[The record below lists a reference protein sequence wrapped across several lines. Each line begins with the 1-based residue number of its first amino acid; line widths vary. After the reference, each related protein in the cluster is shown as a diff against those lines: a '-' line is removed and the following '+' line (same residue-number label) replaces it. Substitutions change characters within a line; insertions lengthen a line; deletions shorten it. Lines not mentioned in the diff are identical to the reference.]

1 MNYLLEKFEEK
12 REEAEKEMVNVLKVF
27 ILSLVIVILITIF
40 IGFLDKKDLES
51 KRNTSQEQLKE
62 SFKTIEK
69 FYKIEEID
77 EDVLILK
84 RRK

>member
-1 MNYLLEKFEEK
+1 MDYFFEK
-12 REEAEKEMVNVLKVF
+12 RRKETEKETVNVLQAIIIGF
-27 ILSLVIVILITIF
+27 IIILITAS
-40 IGFLDKKDLES
+40 IGSLGKKDLES
-51 KRNTSQEQLKE
+51 KRDISQEQLKE

-77 EDVLILK
+77 ETVLILK

>member
-1 MNYLLEKFEEK
+1 MDYFFEK
-12 REEAEKEMVNVLKVF
+12 RRKETEKETVNVLQAIIIGF
-27 ILSLVIVILITIF
+27 VIILITAS
-40 IGFLDKKDLES
+40 IGSLVKKDLES
-51 KRNTSQEQLKE
+51 NRDISQEQLKE

-77 EDVLILK
+77 ETVLILK

>member
-1 MNYLLEKFEEK
+1 MDYFFEK
-12 REEAEKEMVNVLKVF
+12 RRKETEKETVNVLQAIIIGF
-27 ILSLVIVILITIF
+27 VIILITAS
-40 IGFLDKKDLES
+40 IGSLGKKDLES
-51 KRNTSQEQLKE
+51 KRDISQEQLKE

-77 EDVLILK
+77 ETVLILK

>member
-77 EDVLILK
+77 ETVLILK